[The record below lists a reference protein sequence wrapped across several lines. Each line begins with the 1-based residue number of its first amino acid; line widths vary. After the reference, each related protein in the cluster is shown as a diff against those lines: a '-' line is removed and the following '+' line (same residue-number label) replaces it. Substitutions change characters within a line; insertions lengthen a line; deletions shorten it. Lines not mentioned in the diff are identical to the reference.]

1 MATENGATVNI
12 LVRVFVWTYV
22 FSTLRYML
30 RSEWLG
36 RVVTVELTEVP
47 KVIFL
52 SVLVLKER

>member
-36 RVVTVELTEVP
+36 HVVTVELTEVP